1 MRGRARANLPVRRDS
16 SVCDQ
21 HGSPH
26 ESDNSTANQYA
37 TTGAAAVWVR
47 EVHAITSA
55 DAGGSNGYRSRAWK
69 HGRQKF
75 ADETRLCVHRPCQPF
90 PAGHEQVE
98 QDRTSIALPQHA
110 QLARQATAYPR
121 DHCRPDRQDA
131 NGRGASGQSQA
142 RQQKL
147 PDWRSHN
154 ERADKRT
161 AASWRRVSRRLELR
175 ATSTMKLE
183 MQLRSES

>member
-69 HGRQKF
+69 YGRQKF
-75 ADETRLCVHRPCQPF
+75 ADETRLCVHVSHF
-90 PAGHEQVE
+90 PPGTSRWNKIEHRLLCHNTHNWRVKPL
-98 QDRTSIALPQHA
+98 RTLETIVDLIGK
-110 QLARQATAYPR
+110 T
-121 DHCRPDRQDA
+121 
-131 NGRGASGQSQA
+131 
-142 RQQKL
+142 
-147 PDWRSHN
+147 
-154 ERADKRT
+154 RT
-161 AASWRRVSRRLELR
+161 AAGLRVKAKLDNRNYPTGEVTTNAQINALSLHCDEFHGDWNYVLR
-175 ATSTMKLE
+175 P
-183 MQLRSES
+183 R